1 MWVHGVPFI
10 LNFKRSTFW
19 HVPFTGDAQTFH
31 HGDGLG
37 MMTSVSRNWKQCL
50 EVWLQVGIQFFYF
63 ILMILICSL
72 LRFWW
77 SHELAVPHLIETCH
91 LFTYF
96 VAQQNQVQTCLLLQV
111 TLESTIC
118 LAWRLSHL
126 VFVDHVLKTHC
137 CLTTSY
143 IHLPSILFL
152 RACTDMVVS
161 SLLFLLQ
168 SLGELVTLYFASIGV
183 TRFLDD
189 FVFLTR
195 NC

>member
-1 MWVHGVPFI
+1 MC
-10 LNFKRSTFW
+10 R
-19 HVPFTGDAQTFH
+19 
-31 HGDGLG
+31 
-37 MMTSVSRNWKQCL
+37 
-50 EVWLQVGIQFFYF
+50 
-63 ILMILICSL
+63 L
-72 LRFWW
+72 LRCWW

-96 VAQQNQVQTCLLLQV
+96 VAQQNQVHTCLLLQV

-126 VFVDHVLKTHC
+126 VFVDHLLTTHC

-143 IHLPSILFL
+143 IHLLFLSILFL

-168 SLGELVTLYFASIGV
+168 SLGELALYFASIGV
-183 TRFLDD
+183 TGFWMILSSPEIARRKYTFQQQTSGCQNQMHQKSPKHEFTISLSAYGTC
-189 FVFLTR
+189 VSVL
-195 NC
+195 